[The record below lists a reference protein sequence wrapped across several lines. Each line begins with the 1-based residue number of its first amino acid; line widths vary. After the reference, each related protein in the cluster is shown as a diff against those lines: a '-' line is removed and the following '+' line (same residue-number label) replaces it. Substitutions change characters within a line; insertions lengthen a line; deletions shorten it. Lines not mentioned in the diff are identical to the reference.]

1 MSSLVFVCAQYK
13 RFVRTVN
20 YTGRYVSP
28 GAEVA
33 FDNSFAIQV
42 ATKRSIR
49 AGYYARP
56 AATALFHINGN
67 LVTCRLFTHRARKT
81 GINTPGLSAVA
92 TLNRKR
98 NLHVPLH
105 THTGQR
111 TRSLSLKCFHGILR
125 LRVLYLAVN
134 PTQATTD
141 ADLFLNIYSSHVS
154 GFS

>member
-1 MSSLVFVCAQYK
+1 MASLVFICAQYK

-20 YTGRYVSP
+20 YTGRYVPP

-42 ATKRSIR
+42 PTKRSIR

-56 AATALFHINGN
+56 TANALLHINGN
-67 LVTCRLFTHRARKT
+67 PVTCRVFTHRACKT

-111 TRSLSLKCFHGILR
+111 TRSLSFECFDGILR

-134 PTQATTD
+134 FTESTTD
-141 ADLFLNIYSSHVS
+141 ADLFLNIDSSHVS
-154 GFS
+154 GLS

>member
-1 MSSLVFVCAQYK
+1 MASLVFICAQYK

-20 YTGRYVSP
+20 YTGRYVPP

-42 ATKRSIR
+42 PTKGSIR

-56 AATALFHINGN
+56 TANALLHINGN
-67 LVTCRLFTHRARKT
+67 PVTRRLFTHRTCKT
-81 GINTPGLSAVA
+81 GINTPGLSALA

-111 TRSLSLKCFHGILR
+111 TRSLSFKCFDGILR

-134 PTQATTD
+134 FTESTTD
-141 ADLFLNIYSSHVS
+141 ADLFLNIHSSHLS
-154 GFS
+154 GLS